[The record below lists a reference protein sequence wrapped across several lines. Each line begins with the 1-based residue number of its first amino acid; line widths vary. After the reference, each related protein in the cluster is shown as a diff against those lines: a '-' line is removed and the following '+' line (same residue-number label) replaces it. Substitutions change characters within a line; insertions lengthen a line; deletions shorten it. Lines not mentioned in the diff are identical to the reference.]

1 MVNGVQIT
9 MAEVEGAVRMAG
21 PIPPNLPE
29 PQRHMRMVQGLG
41 MIIDNM
47 LMKQFLEKQTAPI
60 NPAEVDKHVAS
71 IEAGLKEQ
79 GKSMAEFLRDSN
91 RTPEQLKAEIA
102 DYLRW
107 SAFTAAKVTD
117 ADVER
122 FYKDNKDVFD
132 KVSVRASHIVLPIP
146 PNASEADKSK
156 VREKLQEI
164 RMMLQNDP
172 KADFAELAKQY
183 SKDPQASPGG
193 DVGWFPRKW
202 VFEESFSRAAFS
214 LQVGQISEIVETEFG
229 YHLIKVTD
237 RKPGEKSEFAKVK
250 EAVRDFYLEDLRQQI
265 LGELQRPPRSS

>member
-1 MVNGVQIT
+1 
-9 MAEVEGAVRMAG
+9 
-21 PIPPNLPE
+21 
-29 PQRHMRMVQGLG
+29 
-41 MIIDNM
+41 
-47 LMKQFLEKQTAPI
+47 
-60 NPAEVDKHVAS
+60 
-71 IEAGLKEQ
+71 
-79 GKSMAEFLRDSN
+79 MAEFLRDSN

-193 DVGWFPRKW
+193 DLGWFPRNG
-202 VFEESFSRAAFS
+202 SSRRASRCAFS
-214 LQVGQISEIVETEFG
+214 LRVGQVSDIVETQIG

-237 RKPGEKSEFAKVK
+237 RKPGEPSEFGKIK
-250 EAVRDFYLEDLRQQI
+250 EAVRDLSR
-265 LGELQRPPRSS
+265 GSPPGDHRLVCRRRRRSS